1 MQDFEKLGAFYL
13 GRPYDLAARAG
24 QDGLVLYDSRDL
36 VTHAVIIGMTGSG
49 KTGLGIGLLEE
60 AAIDGVPAI
69 AIDPKGDLGNML
81 LTFPRLA
88 PDDFRPWVNEDEATR
103 KGLTVDAFATE
114 QATLWKQGLGA
125 WGQDAARI
133 ERLRQAVD
141 LCIYTPGSSAGRSIS
156 ILRSFSAPPT
166 QILEDHELFAERLST
181 TVSGLL
187 TLVGIDA
194 DPVRSREHIL
204 LSTVLGAAWKAGES
218 LDLGALIAR
227 IQNPP
232 VSRIGVLDVESF
244 YPSKDRFELAMRLN
258 GLLAAPGFASWLEG
272 DPLDV
277 DRLLFTASGKPRVSI
292 VSIAHLGD
300 AERMFF
306 VALLMNE
313 VLGWMRKQQGTT
325 SLRAML
331 YMDEIAGYMPPV
343 ANPPSKQAMLTLL
356 KQARAFGLGV
366 VLSTQNPIDLDYK
379 GLSNTGT
386 WFLGR
391 LQTEQDKARVLDG
404 LEGALSGAHAFD
416 RARVSQTL
424 SGLGKRVFLMHNVH
438 EDAPV
443 VFETRWTLSYL
454 RGPLTRDQ
462 IRALSGP
469 VAGSA
474 PGAVGATSPAGG
486 PVRAAGRPA
495 GATSSAAAPEA
506 PIAVRPVLPPDVP
519 QYFLPATD
527 PRGSTRYQVR
537 LWATAQVE
545 FNDTKLDV
553 RESRTVTVLAPFTDG
568 PIGVDWDAAESTETT
583 VSELE
588 TEPLPE
594 MAFDEV
600 PASAV
605 KAKSYGSWSKDFG
618 RWLFQTQSLDVL
630 SYPELDLTS
639 VAGESEREFRIRL
652 QQALRER
659 RDAET
664 QRLRQKYAPKI
675 AALEEKIRRAQVA
688 VQKEQEQ
695 ASDQKMQSVFTMGAS
710 VLGALLG
717 RKVVSATNLGRA
729 ATAARGFGRAR
740 KESQDV
746 SRAQENQS
754 VVEQQLAD
762 LQGELEAE
770 VASLNAGVDATSAVL
785 QKVSVKPKKTHI
797 TVGQVALAW
806 VPVA

>member
-1 MQDFEKLGAFYL
+1 MQDYEKLGAFYL
-13 GRPYDLAARAG
+13 GRPYDLESRAG

-81 LTFPRLA
+81 LTFPRLS
-88 PDDFRPWVNEDEATR
+88 PEDFRPWINEGDAAR
-103 KGLTVDAFATE
+103 KGMSAEAFAAE
-114 QATLWKQGLGA
+114 QAATWKQGLAA

-133 ERLRQAVD
+133 ERLRNTAD
-141 LCIYTPGSSAGRSIS
+141 LAIYTPGSGAGRSLS
-156 ILRSFSAPPT
+156 ILRSFSAPPS
-166 QILEDHELFAERLST
+166 QILDDHELLAERLST

-187 TLVGIDA
+187 TLVGIEA

-204 LSTVLGAAWKAGES
+204 LSTILGAAWKAKED
-218 LDLGALIAR
+218 LDLGVLIGR

-232 VSRIGVLDVESF
+232 VTRVGVLDIESF
-244 YPSKDRFELAMRLN
+244 YPAKDRFELAMRLN
-258 GLLAAPGFASWLEG
+258 ALLAAPGFAAWLEG
-272 DPLDV
+272 EPLDV
-277 DRLLFTASGKPRVSI
+277 DRLLFTPSGKPRVSVI
-292 VSIAHLGD
+292 SIAHLGD

-313 VLGWMRKQQGTT
+313 VLGWMRKQSGTT
-325 SLRAML
+325 SLRALL
-331 YMDEIAGYMPPV
+331 YMDEIAGYVPPV
-343 ANPPSKQAMLTLL
+343 ANPPSKQAILTLL
-356 KQARAFGLGV
+356 KQGRAFGLGV

-416 RARVSQTL
+416 RARVSQML

-443 VFETRWTLSYL
+443 VFETRWTMSYL

-462 IRALSGP
+462 IRSLTPSP
-469 VAGSA
+469 SAGDTPAAAVPTVRTGAPSA
-474 PGAVGATSPAGG
+474 ASPGRAV
-486 PVRAAGRPA
+486 
-495 GATSSAAAPEA
+495 TSSAAPPARSPS
-506 PIAVRPVLPPDVP
+506 IRPVLPPDVP

-527 PRGSTRYQVR
+527 PRGSTRYKAR

-545 FNDTKLDV
+545 FTDTKLDV
-553 RESRTVTVLAPFTDG
+553 RESRTVTVLAPFADG
-568 PIGVDWDAAESTETT
+568 PIGVEWDLAETTET
-583 VSELE
+583 VLSELE
-588 TEPLPE
+588 AEPLPE
-594 MAFDEV
+594 MAFDDV
-600 PASAV
+600 PALAA
-605 KAKSYGSWSKDFG
+605 KAKSYAAWSKDFG

-630 SYPELDLTS
+630 AYADLDLTS
-639 VAGESEREFRIRL
+639 RPDESEREFRIRL

-675 AALEEKIRRAQVA
+675 AALEEKSRRAQVA

-695 ASDQKMQSVFTMGAS
+695 ASEQKMQSVFTMGAS

-729 ATAARGFGRAR
+729 ATAARGLGRAR

-746 SRAQENQS
+746 SRAQENQT

-762 LQGELEAE
+762 LQGELEVE
-770 VASLNAGVDATSAVL
+770 IESLSAGVDAATAVL
-785 QKVSVKPKKTHI
+785 EKVSVKPKKTNI
-797 TVGQVALAW
+797 TIGQVALAW